1 MRYVITKDQFHSI
14 VYNILDD
21 LSEGGKVEKV
31 DNPYWKESYRVN
43 LYDKNGENFITFFYA
58 QPGEDDDGNIHDGHG
73 SIHLHWKVND
83 TIKKLLSVRQTKVL
97 DYVADWVSEKLN
109 VDVDEVDIYPNK

>member
-43 LYDKNGENFITFFYA
+43 LYDKNGENFIRILTSK
-58 QPGEDDDGNIHDGHG
+58 IC
-73 SIHLHWKVND
+73 I
-83 TIKKLLSVRQTKVL
+83 VL
-97 DYVADWVSEKLN
+97 YIDRC
-109 VDVDEVDIYPNK
+109 

>member
-43 LYDKNGENFITFFYA
+43 LYDKNGENFITFF
-58 QPGEDDDGNIHDGHG
+58 
-73 SIHLHWKVND
+73 
-83 TIKKLLSVRQTKVL
+83 
-97 DYVADWVSEKLN
+97 
-109 VDVDEVDIYPNK
+109 